1 MIHKEDTH
9 FCLNFNHHGK
19 VFKTGSVSYVNY
31 GMRTKLAANWQTCAI
46 LTPYSFSLTI
56 SSQSCAENDSG
67 LENNYI

>member
-1 MIHKEDTH
+1 M
-9 FCLNFNHHGK
+9 GK
-19 VFKTGSVSYVNY
+19 FLRQGQYLMLIY